1 MAQQMT
7 PSFVGLGSRIGERDW
22 GVSRVCDSHT
32 TWSDSSPFATGANEG
47 KSKWAISIL
56 HPLPSISTCKSTK
69 FAALLGSRIT
79 SQNETRQLP
88 LLIVFY
94 CQVSC
99 EVVSFLYTFKR
110 KTTCYKAVIYS
121 STVVCITCAS
131 QLSKTQICF
140 LTFYYVT
147 TDKNGHLS

>member
-1 MAQQMT
+1 MGKGTEAYPECVIATVPDLTLLTLQQVLT
-7 PSFVGLGSRIGERDW
+7 RGK
-22 GVSRVCDSHT
+22 
-32 TWSDSSPFATGANEG
+32 ANE
-47 KSKWAISIL
+47 
-56 HPLPSISTCKSTK
+56 PLVFCTLFPVYPPANPQNLQP
-69 FAALLGSRIT
+69 FLAT

-131 QLSKTQICF
+131 QLSKTQICL